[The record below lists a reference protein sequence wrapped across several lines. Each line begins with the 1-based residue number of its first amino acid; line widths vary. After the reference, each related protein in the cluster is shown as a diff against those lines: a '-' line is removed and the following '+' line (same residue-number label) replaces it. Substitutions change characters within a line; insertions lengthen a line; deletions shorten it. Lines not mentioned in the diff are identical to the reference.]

1 MKLRYPAE
9 AFALGIILFSGD
21 MEAAFVSGTLVLLAV
36 VFAQVLKDFLKDA
49 LPGWSLWPCVAVA
62 AAAVCTSAFELAFW
76 QLGLERD
83 SFFWFSTAVIGLL
96 AAKHVLMN
104 ELEAD
109 YGSLCYESALV
120 WGFWILF
127 AIGREFFATGGI
139 CGWPL
144 MELEYRAASLQEP
157 MFGFLAA
164 GMTLAFV
171 NGILKKNQI
180 TAESFWVVLPAILVT
195 RPFTP
200 ARFGEAG
207 GAVFAIAACLIM
219 FLSVRKTLV
228 FSRPGKAYR
237 KMPVELISMGFIY
250 MVLSVY

>member
-9 AFALGIILFSGD
+9 AFALGIVLFSGN
-21 MEAAFVSGTLVLLAV
+21 MREAFVSGVLVILAV
-36 VFAQVLKDFLKDA
+36 VFAQVLKNFLKDC
-49 LPGWSLWPCVAVA
+49 LPLWSLRACVAVA
-62 AAAVCTSAFELAFW
+62 TAAVCASAFALAFW
-76 QLGLERD
+76 QLGIERD
-83 SFFWFSTAVIGLL
+83 GVFWFSAAVIGLL
-96 AAKHVLMN
+96 AARHVCMN

-139 CGWPL
+139 CGYPL
-144 MELEYRAASLQEP
+144 TELSYSAGSLQEP

-164 GMTLAFV
+164 GMALAFT
-171 NGILKKNQI
+171 NGILKKYQV

-200 ARFGEAG
+200 ARFGAAG
-207 GAVFAIAACLIM
+207 GAVFAIVAALVMYI
-219 FLSVRKTLV
+219 SVRKMLV